1 MSPLKT
7 IEINLLEGKVIYTL
21 KAVQKLIEQAIL
33 RHQGIKSLE
42 KNRMESIRIE
52 SRKDLI
58 SLNLFLIF
66 DLERRAPE
74 IAWELQKSLKEVV
87 ERKTGLKV
95 DRINIYVQGFEAQ
108 GKEHRFSLD
117 IPR

>member
-1 MSPLKT
+1 M
-7 IEINLLEGKVIYTL
+7 
-21 KAVQKLIEQAIL
+21 
-33 RHQGIKSLE
+33 E
-42 KNRMESIRIE
+42 KNRAESVRIE

-74 IAWELQKSLKEVV
+74 VAWELQRSLKEVI
-87 ERKTGLKV
+87 ERKTGLRI

-108 GKEHRFSLD
+108 RKEHSSSLD
-117 IPR
+117 ILR